1 MIIMVSKEQVSNV
14 KLFSEVPNFEYVS
27 RLPDAKISDYITV
40 KNFFKRGFLREDIFQ
55 NLAFFTKYSISGN
68 DRPDN
73 VAFEIY
79 QDSTLDWLVLMAN
92 NIVNI
97 QNEWPISN
105 PDFDELMLDKYG
117 SYDTLFNGIHHYE
130 TIEVKDARDV
140 KIVNA
145 GLKVESDYSI
155 TFFDERADQMKTVT
169 PTIPVTNYQYEQKVN
184 EDKRNIYLLQPRY
197 LQVVRDD
204 LEDIMTYRE
213 GSTQYM
219 SETLKRADNIRLF
232 S

>member
-1 MIIMVSKEQVSNV
+1 MSSY
-14 KLFSEVPNFEYVS
+14 FSEVPNFEYVS
-27 RLPDAKISDYITV
+27 RLPDAKISDYIIV
-40 KNFFKRGFLREDIFQ
+40 KNFFKKGFLREDIFQ
-55 NLAFFTKYSISGN
+55 NLAFFTKYSITGN

-79 QDSTLDWLVLMAN
+79 KDSSLDWLVLMSN

-105 PDFDELMLDKYG
+105 RDFDELMLEKYG
-117 SYDTLFNGIHHYE
+117 SYDTLFNGIHHYK
-130 TIEVKDARDV
+130 TIEVKDALGV

-145 GLKVESDYSI
+145 GLKVESDYSV
-155 TFFDERADQMKTVT
+155 TFFDDRAGGMRTVT
-169 PTIPVTNYQYEQKVN
+169 PTIPVTNYQYEQDIN
-184 EDKRNIYLLQPRY
+184 EGKRNIYLLQPRY

-204 LEDIMTYRE
+204 LEDLMTYRE
-213 GSTQYM
+213 GSTQYV

>member
-1 MIIMVSKEQVSNV
+1 MSSY
-14 KLFSEVPNFEYVS
+14 FSEVPNFEYVS

-55 NLAFFTKYSISGN
+55 NLAFFTKYSINGN

-73 VAFEIY
+73 VAFEVY
-79 QDSTLDWLVLMAN
+79 NDSTLDWLVLMSN

-105 PDFDELMLDKYG
+105 ADFDELMLEKYG
-117 SYDTLFNGIHHYE
+117 SYDTLFSGIHHYE
-130 TIEVKDARDV
+130 TLEVKDARDV

-145 GLKVESDYSI
+145 GLKVESDYSV
-155 TFFDERADQMKTVT
+155 TFFDERAGQMVTVT

-204 LEDIMTYRE
+204 LEDLMTYRE

>member
-1 MIIMVSKEQVSNV
+1 MSSY
-14 KLFSEVPNFEYVS
+14 FSEVPNFEYVS

-73 VAFEIY
+73 VAFEVY
-79 QDSTLDWLVLMAN
+79 NDSTLDWLVLMSN

-105 PDFDELMLDKYG
+105 ADFDELMLEKYG
-117 SYDTLFNGIHHYE
+117 SYDTLFSGIHHYE
-130 TIEVKDARDV
+130 TLEVKDARDV

-145 GLKVESDYSI
+145 GLKVESDYSV
-155 TFFDERADQMKTVT
+155 TFFDERAGQMVTVT
-169 PTIPVTNYQYEQKVN
+169 PTIPDTNYQYEQKVN

-197 LQVVRDD
+197 VQVVRDD
-204 LEDIMTYRE
+204 LEDLMTYRE

>member
-1 MIIMVSKEQVSNV
+1 MSSY
-14 KLFSEVPNFEYVS
+14 FSEVPNFEYVS
-27 RLPDAKISDYITV
+27 RLPDSKISDYITV

-55 NLAFFTKYSISGN
+55 NLTFFTKYQIQGS

-73 VAFEIY
+73 VASQVY
-79 QDSTLDWLVLMAN
+79 NDSTLDWLVLMSN

-97 QNEWPISN
+97 QNEWPLSN
-105 PDFDELMLDKYG
+105 LDFDELMLDKYG

-145 GLKVESDYSI
+145 GLKVESNYSV

-197 LQVVRDD
+197 VQVVRDD
-204 LEDIMTYRE
+204 LEDLMTYRE

>member
-1 MIIMVSKEQVSNV
+1 MSSY
-14 KLFSEVPNFEYVS
+14 FSEVPNFEYVS

-40 KNFFKRGFLREDIFQ
+40 KNFFKKGFLREDIFQ
-55 NLAFFTKYSISGN
+55 NLSFFTKYSISGD

-105 PDFDELMLDKYG
+105 TDFDELMLDKYG

-145 GLKVESDYSI
+145 GLKVESDYSV
-155 TFFDERADQMKTVT
+155 TFFDERAGGMRTVT

>member
-1 MIIMVSKEQVSNV
+1 MSSY
-14 KLFSEVPNFEYVS
+14 FSEVPNFEYVS

-55 NLAFFTKYSISGN
+55 NLAFFTKYSITGN

-97 QNEWPISN
+97 QNEWPLSN
-105 PDFDELMLDKYG
+105 VDFDELMLDKYG

-145 GLKVESDYSI
+145 GLKVESDYSV
-155 TFFDERADQMKTVT
+155 TFFDERAGGMRTVT

-197 LQVVRDD
+197 LQIVRDD

>member
-1 MIIMVSKEQVSNV
+1 MSSY
-14 KLFSEVPNFEYVS
+14 FSEVPNFEYVS
-27 RLPDAKISDYITV
+27 RLPDAKISDYIIV
-40 KNFFKRGFLREDIFQ
+40 KNFFKKGFLREDIFQ
-55 NLAFFTKYSISGN
+55 NLAFFTKYSITGN

-79 QDSTLDWLVLMAN
+79 KDSSLDWLVLMSN

-105 PDFDELMLDKYG
+105 RDFDELMLEKYG
-117 SYDTLFNGIHHYE
+117 SYDTLFNGIHHYK
-130 TIEVKDARDV
+130 TIEVKDALGV

-145 GLKVESDYSI
+145 GLKVESDYSV
-155 TFFDERADQMKTVT
+155 TFFDDRAGGMRTVT
-169 PTIPVTNYQYEQKVN
+169 PTIPVTNYQYEQDIN
-184 EDKRNIYLLQPRY
+184 EGKRNIYLLQPRY

-204 LEDIMTYRE
+204 LEDLMTYRE

>member
-1 MIIMVSKEQVSNV
+1 MSSY
-14 KLFSEVPNFEYVS
+14 FSEVPNFEYVS
-27 RLPDAKISDYITV
+27 RLPDSKISDYITV

-55 NLAFFTKYSISGN
+55 NLTFFTKYQIQGN

-73 VAFEIY
+73 VASQVY
-79 QDSTLDWLVLMAN
+79 NDSTLDWLVLISN

-97 QNEWPISN
+97 QNEWPLSN
-105 PDFDELMLDKYG
+105 IDFDELMLDKYG

-155 TFFDERADQMKTVT
+155 TFFDERANQMKTVT

-197 LQVVRDD
+197 VQVVRDD
-204 LEDIMTYRE
+204 LEDLMTYRE

>member
-1 MIIMVSKEQVSNV
+1 MSSY
-14 KLFSEVPNFEYVS
+14 FSEVPNFEYVS

-55 NLAFFTKYSISGN
+55 NLAFFTKYSIRGD

-73 VAFEIY
+73 VAFEVY
-79 QDSTLDWLVLMAN
+79 NDSTLDWLVLMSN

-105 PDFDELMLDKYG
+105 ADFDEIMLEKYG
-117 SYDTLFNGIHHYE
+117 SYDTLFSGIHHYE
-130 TIEVKDARDV
+130 TLEVKDARDV

-145 GLKVESDYSI
+145 GLKVESDYSV
-155 TFFDERADQMKTVT
+155 TFFDERAGQMVTVT

-204 LEDIMTYRE
+204 LEDLMTYRE

>member
-1 MIIMVSKEQVSNV
+1 MSSY
-14 KLFSEVPNFEYVS
+14 FSEVPNFEYVS

-55 NLAFFTKYSISGN
+55 NLILYQVFRYSGN

-97 QNEWPISN
+97 QNEWPLSN
-105 PDFDELMLDKYG
+105 VDFDELMLDKYG

-145 GLKVESDYSI
+145 GLKVESDYSV
-155 TFFDERADQMKTVT
+155 TFFDERAGQ
-169 PTIPVTNYQYEQKVN
+169 N
-184 EDKRNIYLLQPRY
+184 EDCNSYNSSHELS
-197 LQVVRDD
+197 V
-204 LEDIMTYRE
+204 
-213 GSTQYM
+213 
-219 SETLKRADNIRLF
+219 
-232 S
+232 

>member
-1 MIIMVSKEQVSNV
+1 MSSY
-14 KLFSEVPNFEYVS
+14 FSEVPNFEYVS

-55 NLAFFTKYSISGN
+55 NLTFFTKYQIQGS

-73 VAFEIY
+73 VAFQVY
-79 QDSTLDWLVLMAN
+79 NDSTLDWLVLISN

-97 QNEWPISN
+97 QNEWPLSN
-105 PDFDELMLDKYG
+105 IDFDELMLDKYG

-197 LQVVRDD
+197 VQVVRDD
-204 LEDIMTYRE
+204 LEDLMTYRE

>member
-1 MIIMVSKEQVSNV
+1 MSSY
-14 KLFSEVPNFEYVS
+14 FSEVPNFEYVS
-27 RLPDAKISDYITV
+27 RLPDSKISDYITV

-55 NLAFFTKYSISGN
+55 NLTFFTKYQIQGS

-73 VAFEIY
+73 VASQVY
-79 QDSTLDWLVLMAN
+79 NDSTLDWLVLISN

-97 QNEWPISN
+97 QNDWPISN
-105 PDFDELMLDKYG
+105 TDFDELMLDKYG

-145 GLKVESDYSI
+145 GLKVESNYSV
-155 TFFDERADQMKTVT
+155 TFFDERANQMKTVT

-204 LEDIMTYRE
+204 LEDLMTYRE

>member
-1 MIIMVSKEQVSNV
+1 MNV
-14 KLFSEVPNFEYVS
+14 
-27 RLPDAKISDYITV
+27 
-40 KNFFKRGFLREDIFQ
+40 
-55 NLAFFTKYSISGN
+55 
-68 DRPDN
+68 
-73 VAFEIY
+73 
-79 QDSTLDWLVLMAN
+79 N

-105 PDFDELMLDKYG
+105 ADFDELMLEKYG
-117 SYDTLFNGIHHYE
+117 SYDTLFSGIHHYE
-130 TIEVKDARDV
+130 TLEVKDARDV

-145 GLKVESDYSI
+145 GLKVESDYSV
-155 TFFDERADQMKTVT
+155 TFFDERAGQMVTVT

-197 LQVVRDD
+197 VQVVRDD
-204 LEDIMTYRE
+204 LEDLMTYRE

>member
-1 MIIMVSKEQVSNV
+1 MSSY
-14 KLFSEVPNFEYVS
+14 FSEVPNFEYVS

-55 NLAFFTKYSISGN
+55 NLAFFTKYSISGS

-97 QNEWPISN
+97 QNEWPLSN
-105 PDFDELMLDKYG
+105 VDFDELMLDRYG

-130 TIEVKDARDV
+130 TTEVKDARDV

-145 GLKVESDYSI
+145 GLKVESDYSV
-155 TFFDERADQMKTVT
+155 TFYDERAGGMRTVT

>member
-1 MIIMVSKEQVSNV
+1 MSSY
-14 KLFSEVPNFEYVS
+14 FSEVPNFEYVS
-27 RLPDAKISDYITV
+27 RLPDSKISDYITV

-55 NLAFFTKYSISGN
+55 NLTFFTKYQIQGN

-73 VAFEIY
+73 VASQVY
-79 QDSTLDWLVLMAN
+79 NDSTLDWLVLMSN

-97 QNEWPISN
+97 QNEWPLSN
-105 PDFDELMLDKYG
+105 IDFDELMLDKYG

-155 TFFDERADQMKTVT
+155 TFFDERANQMKTVT

>member
-1 MIIMVSKEQVSNV
+1 MSSY
-14 KLFSEVPNFEYVS
+14 FSEVPNFEYVS

-55 NLAFFTKYSISGN
+55 NLAFFTKYSITGN

-105 PDFDELMLDKYG
+105 TDFDELMLDKYG

-145 GLKVESDYSI
+145 GLKVESDYSV
-155 TFFDERADQMKTVT
+155 TFFDERAGGMRTVT

-204 LEDIMTYRE
+204 LEDLMTYRE

>member
-1 MIIMVSKEQVSNV
+1 MSSY
-14 KLFSEVPNFEYVS
+14 FSEVPNFEYVS

-55 NLAFFTKYSISGN
+55 NLAFFTKYSITGN

-73 VAFEIY
+73 VAFEVY

-105 PDFDELMLDKYG
+105 ADFDELMLEKYG

-130 TIEVKDARDV
+130 TLEVKDARDV

-145 GLKVESDYSI
+145 GLKVESDYSV
-155 TFFDERADQMKTVT
+155 TFFDERAGGMRTVT

-204 LEDIMTYRE
+204 LEDLMTYRE

>member
-1 MIIMVSKEQVSNV
+1 MSSY
-14 KLFSEVPNFEYVS
+14 FSEVPNFEYVS

-55 NLAFFTKYSISGN
+55 NLAFFTKYSITGN

-105 PDFDELMLDKYG
+105 TDFDELMLDKYG

-140 KIVNA
+140 KILNA
-145 GLKVESDYSI
+145 GLKVESNYSI

-197 LQVVRDD
+197 VQVVRDD
-204 LEDIMTYRE
+204 LEDLMTYRE

>member
-1 MIIMVSKEQVSNV
+1 MSSY
-14 KLFSEVPNFEYVS
+14 FSEVPNFEYVS
-27 RLPDAKISDYITV
+27 RLPDSKISDYITV

-55 NLAFFTKYSISGN
+55 NLTFFTKYQIQGS

-73 VAFEIY
+73 VASQVY
-79 QDSTLDWLVLMAN
+79 NDSTLDWLVLISN

-97 QNEWPISN
+97 QNEWPLSN
-105 PDFDELMLDKYG
+105 LDFDELMLEKYG

-155 TFFDERADQMKTVT
+155 TFFDERAGGMRTVT

>member
-1 MIIMVSKEQVSNV
+1 MSSY
-14 KLFSEVPNFEYVS
+14 FSEVPNFEYVS

-55 NLAFFTKYSISGN
+55 NLTFFTKYSISGN

-97 QNEWPISN
+97 QNEWPLSN
-105 PDFDELMLDKYG
+105 VDFDELMLDRYG

-145 GLKVESDYSI
+145 GLKVESDYSV
-155 TFFDERADQMKTVT
+155 TFFDERAGQMKTVT

-197 LQVVRDD
+197 IQVVRDD
-204 LEDIMTYRE
+204 LEDLMTYRE

>member
-1 MIIMVSKEQVSNV
+1 MSSY
-14 KLFSEVPNFEYVS
+14 FSEVPNFEYVS

-55 NLAFFTKYSISGN
+55 NLAFFTKYSISGS

-97 QNEWPISN
+97 QNEWPLSN
-105 PDFDELMLDKYG
+105 VDFDELMLDKYG

-145 GLKVESDYSI
+145 GLKVESDYSV
-155 TFFDERADQMKTVT
+155 TFFDERAGGMRTVT
-169 PTIPVTNYQYEQKVN
+169 PTIPVTNYQYE
-184 EDKRNIYLLQPRY
+184 
-197 LQVVRDD
+197 
-204 LEDIMTYRE
+204 
-213 GSTQYM
+213 
-219 SETLKRADNIRLF
+219 
-232 S
+232 

>member
-1 MIIMVSKEQVSNV
+1 MSSY
-14 KLFSEVPNFEYVS
+14 FSEVPNFEYVS

-40 KNFFKRGFLREDIFQ
+40 KNFFKKGFLREDIFQ

-97 QNEWPISN
+97 QNEWPLSN
-105 PDFDELMLDKYG
+105 VDFDELMLDKYG

-145 GLKVESDYSI
+145 GLKVESDYSV
-155 TFFDERADQMKTVT
+155 TFYDERAGQMKTVT

>member
-1 MIIMVSKEQVSNV
+1 MSDYFSK
-14 KLFSEVPNFEYVS
+14 VPNFEYVS
-27 RLPDAKISDYITV
+27 RLPDAHISDYITV
-40 KNFFKRGFLREDIFQ
+40 KNFFKRGALEQDILE
-55 NLAFFTKYSISGN
+55 NLAFHTKYKIHGD

-73 VAFEIY
+73 VAY
-79 QDSTLDWLVLMAN
+79 DYYGSSTLDWLVLTCN

-97 QNEWPISN
+97 QNEWPLSN
-105 PDFDELMLDKYG
+105 VDFDELMLDRYG

-130 TIEVKDARDV
+130 TTEVKDARDV

-145 GLKVESDYSI
+145 GLKVESDYSV
-155 TFFDERADQMKTVT
+155 TFYDERADQMKTVT

-197 LQVVRDD
+197 LQIVRDD

>member
-1 MIIMVSKEQVSNV
+1 MSSY
-14 KLFSEVPNFEYVS
+14 FSEVPNFEYVS
-27 RLPDAKISDYITV
+27 RLPDSKISDYITV

-55 NLAFFTKYSISGN
+55 NLTFFTKYQIQGS

-73 VAFEIY
+73 VASQVY
-79 QDSTLDWLVLMAN
+79 NDSTLDWLVLMSN

-97 QNEWPISN
+97 QNEWPLSN
-105 PDFDELMLDKYG
+105 LDFDELMLDKYG
-117 SYDTLFNGIHHYE
+117 SYDTLFNGVHHYE
-130 TIEVKDARDV
+130 TIEVKDARNV

-145 GLKVESDYSI
+145 GLKVESDYSV

-197 LQVVRDD
+197 VQVVRDD
-204 LEDIMTYRE
+204 LEDLMTYRE